1 MTLQIFIHNVGH
13 GQAIHAI
20 TPSGKTV
27 VIDLGRSSDFSP
39 LEWLRQDTDTIDSLV
54 ITHPHGDHID
64 EFLLLN
70 KMGFKIRQLWRP
82 KWIPKEEIIKQNQS
96 SFTEKLNAYF
106 DMSDEYCNG
115 IDSNEEIGNPAV
127 SGGVSIEKFFSS
139 DCGFSNINN
148 HSGVV
153 VFKYQG
159 VTVVIPGDNEPASWK
174 SLMKQ
179 PAFVTA
185 ISNAHVFMA
194 SHHGR
199 ESGYCSDIFVSKP
212 LLCVVSDGRVQD
224 TDARH
229 RYTYHARK
237 WSVTNR
243 TRNMREERAC
253 LSTRNDGHI
262 KIKIGPNPQGGT
274 GYLAVEID

>member
-1 MTLQIFIHNVGH
+1 MTLKIFIHNVGH

-20 TPSGKTV
+20 TPSGKTI
-27 VIDLGRSSDFSP
+27 VIDLGSSSNFSP
-39 LEWLRQDTDTIDSLV
+39 LEWLKRETATIDSLV

-64 EFLLLN
+64 EFLLLK
-70 KMGFKIRQLWRP
+70 KMGFNIRQLWRP
-82 KWIPKEEIIKQNQS
+82 NWIPKDEIRKQNQS
-96 SFTEKLNAYF
+96 SFTNKLDAYF
-106 DMSDEYCNG
+106 DMSDQYCIG
-115 IDSNEEIGNPAV
+115 IDKNENVDNSAV
-127 SGGVSIEKFFSS
+127 NGGVTIEKFFSS
-139 DCGFSNINN
+139 DCAYSNINN

-159 VTVVIPGDNEPASWK
+159 VTVVIPGDNEPASWNA
-174 SLMKQ
+174 LMKQ

-185 ISNAHVFMA
+185 ISNAHIFMA

-212 LLCVVSDGRVQD
+212 LLCIVSDGRVQD

-229 RYTYHARK
+229 RYTYHAK
-237 WSVTNR
+237 NLTVKSR
-243 TRNMREERAC
+243 TRNLHEERAC
-253 LSTRNDGHI
+253 LTTRNDGHI
-262 KIKIGPNPQGGT
+262 KIEIGANQKGGT